1 MSEINNGAK
10 AKEVS
15 KVSMIVAGIWIGALS
30 ILKGFSP
37 LLGFEFGLEIKEIVF
52 SGVAIAA
59 VFTPVYFS
67 IFMDKI
73 KDVKLSGEE
82 KITYTAYGR
91 GDK

>member
-1 MSEINNGAK
+1 MENSGTK

-15 KVSMIVAGIWIGALS
+15 KVSMIVAGVWIGALS
-30 ILKGFSP
+30 MLKGFSP
-37 LLGFEFGLEIKEIVF
+37 LLGFEFGLSIKEIVF

-73 KDVKLSGEE
+73 KDVKLSGE
-82 KITYTAYGR
+82 KQNTYTAYGR
-91 GDK
+91 GEK